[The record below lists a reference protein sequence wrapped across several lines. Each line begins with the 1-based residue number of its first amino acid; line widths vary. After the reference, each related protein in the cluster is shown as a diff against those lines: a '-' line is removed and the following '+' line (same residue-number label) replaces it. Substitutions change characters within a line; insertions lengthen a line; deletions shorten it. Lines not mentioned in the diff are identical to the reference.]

1 MASNINRITG
11 LATGLDT
18 DSIIEG
24 LMKVERIPLDKLKQ
38 KEQLTTWKME
48 AYREVTTKL
57 TTFKKDYMNV
67 LNQASNML
75 SKSNYKVFTSTI
87 MEQITGSASSAVSI
101 TTNAETPVTN
111 HTIKIERLAKAAIAE
126 SSTGVTKDVQSSDVI
141 TNLSLNSKKLKI
153 NLDGIE
159 KTITLSNYANMDAL
173 VSDLNGKIMAA
184 FGKGVD
190 DTNSK
195 IEVSETSLGSKK
207 LQFTVGNGASALT
220 MVSTNDSTDA
230 LSSLNLSAGDSNR
243 LSIST
248 TLGNLKTK
256 FASELTFGGDNLD
269 ELKFSIN
276 GEEFIFD
283 EDTTLTEM
291 MTEINSNTDANVIMK
306 YDEVN
311 DKFTILAKTTGT
323 NISISQTEG
332 NFFGIVSNIDDTD
345 YANGED
351 AKVILDDQE
360 IVRNSNSFTVN
371 NVKYNLKAT
380 TTNTL
385 DINMSVDTDKIY
397 ENIKTFIEKYNEM
410 IDSVNTKVDEE
421 YDRDY
426 QPLTDEQKES
436 MTDEQITIWETK
448 AKTGLLENDSTLKS
462 MVYKMRTAMM
472 EAVGGVSGTL
482 SSIGISTSSYEDEG
496 KLTIDETKL
505 KAAIESDPDKV
516 VNLFAKKSEST
527 PSYTRTLTLAQ
538 RTARYNEEGIANRLS
553 DILDDNI
560 STYRDVNGNKGT
572 LVEKAGIVGDAS
584 EVTNFFIKQII
595 QYQTDI
601 DEMQDK
607 LDDKES
613 RYYQKYAALETAIQ
627 KMNAQ
632 ASSFSGMMG
641 GSSSSQ

>member
-1 MASNINRITG
+1 M
-11 LATGLDT
+11 
-18 DSIIEG
+18 
-24 LMKVERIPLDKLKQ
+24 
-38 KEQLTTWKME
+38 
-48 AYREVTTKL
+48 
-57 TTFKKDYMNV
+57 
-67 LNQASNML
+67 
-75 SKSNYKVFTSTI
+75 
-87 MEQITGSASSAVSI
+87 
-101 TTNAETPVTN
+101 
-111 HTIKIERLAKAAIAE
+111 
-126 SSTGVTKDVQSSDVI
+126 
-141 TNLSLNSKKLKI
+141 
-153 NLDGIE
+153 
-159 KTITLSNYANMDAL
+159 
-173 VSDLNGKIMAA
+173 
-184 FGKGVD
+184 
-190 DTNSK
+190 
-195 IEVSETSLGSKK
+195 
-207 LQFTVGNGASALT
+207 
-220 MVSTNDSTDA
+220 
-230 LSSLNLSAGDSNR
+230 
-243 LSIST
+243 
-248 TLGNLKTK
+248 
-256 FASELTFGGDNLD
+256 
-269 ELKFSIN
+269 
-276 GEEFIFD
+276 
-283 EDTTLTEM
+283 
-291 MTEINSNTDANVIMK
+291 
-306 YDEVN
+306 
-311 DKFTILAKTTGT
+311 
-323 NISISQTEG
+323 
-332 NFFGIVSNIDDTD
+332 VSNIDDTD